1 MIAVPASRTQVP
13 FVKLE
18 GVSMLWTQRFEIS
31 YAHINPKTSILIQKR
46 RCDSAEGRNLTT
58 DCMA

>member
-1 MIAVPASRTQVP
+1 MFSLCHDMIAVPASRTQVP

-31 YAHINPKTSILIQKR
+31 HAHINPKTSIFN
-46 RCDSAEGRNLTT
+46 SETT
-58 DCMA
+58 LWQC

>member
-1 MIAVPASRTQVP
+1 MFSLCHDMIAVPASRTQVP

-31 YAHINPKTSILIQKR
+31 HAHINPKTSIFN
-46 RCDSAEGRNLTT
+46 SETT
-58 DCMA
+58 L